1 MRHSLRTQTTIGH
14 RDQRSARLQA
24 TAIDDAPF
32 DPSGDQA
39 ADLMLHS
46 PGQLRTR
53 AQIFDLHVD
62 QASRRVSVT
71 GELDLSTVP
80 LLVAA
85 VAELQTI
92 PGVVVIDLE
101 SVTFLDASALGA
113 LVRIDAGQRES
124 ATELRLQT
132 NERVRQLARLGGLES
147 MVSMVAR

>member
-24 TAIDDAPF
+24 TAIEDAPL
-32 DPSGDQA
+32 DPSGDQT
-39 ADLMLHS
+39 ADLMSHP

-53 AQIFDLHVD
+53 PHIFDLHVD
-62 QASRRVSVT
+62 QVSRRVSVT

-80 LLVAA
+80 LLVEA

-92 PGVVVIDLE
+92 PGAVVIDLQ

-113 LVRIDAGQRES
+113 LVRIDAGQREL

-132 NERVRQLARLGGLES
+132 NARVRRLARLGGLES
-147 MVSMVAR
+147 MIAK